1 MLCSMYSI
9 LIRSL
14 SRYLPSKFVY
24 LFNWKAVLCIFLK
37 YVRTKSNSYSYV
49 WVGICRGFLVSHYTS
64 MCLGLLYDL
73 LYNNNAFFKTLF
85 SYSPFGSMNNEVT
98 AKSRKTTP
106 PIKVTVRTEMRWA
119 NRRPPKKKKAFHKNW
134 YPKMFENNRSHFKL
148 IPSKFCIKVARF
160 KGFLLV
166 FEMEE
171 LGASEASNY
180 NWS

>member
-24 LFNWKAVLCIFLK
+24 LFNWKAALCIFLK

-73 LYNNNAFFKTLF
+73 LYNNNAFFKLC
-85 SYSPFGSMNNEVT
+85 SPIHHLDPWIM
-98 AKSRKTTP
+98 KSQQ
-106 PIKVTVRTEMRWA
+106 KVGRQHLQLKWQFVLRCVELIGVHL
-119 NRRPPKKKKAFHKNW
+119 KKKIK
-134 YPKMFENNRSHFKL
+134 
-148 IPSKFCIKVARF
+148 PSQI
-160 KGFLLV
+160 
-166 FEMEE
+166 
-171 LGASEASNY
+171 
-180 NWS
+180 